1 MTRNGASYV
10 KIGSC
15 IEQEKSNTETLFRP
29 RHTGVLRRK
38 LRKRDESRLGFACT
52 DGNKWCHTVEWMCLF
67 STILPDIYGNIVKR
81 QFLVELEILFSLFL
95 SLSLSRHPLF
105 SFFSR
110 LGVFFLQKAAHF
122 DLEEKKKEKKE
133 RSRCQWT
140 KRLETLPTLCFKAI
154 YTLIERRSARG
165 TKRYHPISECT
176 QLRMV
181 ARVCYSVIK

>member
-1 MTRNGASYV
+1 M
-10 KIGSC
+10 
-15 IEQEKSNTETLFRP
+15 ETLF

-52 DGNKWCHTVEWMCLF
+52 EGNKWCHAVEWMCLF
-67 STILPDIYGNIVKR
+67 STILLDIYGNVVKR
-81 QFLVELEILFSLFL
+81 QFLVELGIPF
-95 SLSLSRHPLF
+95 SLSLSPSLRHPLF
-105 SFFSR
+105 
-110 LGVFFLQKAAHF
+110 GFFLSPRCLLSPKSSPF
-122 DLEEKKKEKKE
+122 RSERKEKKKEKKE

-176 QLRMV
+176 PLRMV

>member
-1 MTRNGASYV
+1 MYRTGKKQHGDRKKA
-10 KIGSC
+10 
-15 IEQEKSNTETLFRP
+15 TRP

-52 DGNKWCHTVEWMCLF
+52 EGNKWCHTVEWMCLF

-122 DLEEKKKEKKE
+122 DLEEKKKEKRRDPVASGRNALKPYP
-133 RSRCQWT
+133 RCALKQFI
-140 KRLETLPTLCFKAI
+140 L
-154 YTLIERRSARG
+154 
-165 TKRYHPISECT
+165 
-176 QLRMV
+176 
-181 ARVCYSVIK
+181 

>member
-1 MTRNGASYV
+1 MVSHRRVDVFILHDPSWYLW
-10 KIGSC
+10 K
-15 IEQEKSNTETLFRP
+15 
-29 RHTGVLRRK
+29 RRK
-38 LRKRDESRLGFACT
+38 TTISRGAW
-52 DGNKWCHTVEWMCLF
+52 D
-67 STILPDIYGNIVKR
+67 TI
-81 QFLVELEILFSLFL
+81 L
-95 SLSLSRHPLF
+95 SLSLSLLSLCHPLF

-110 LGVFFLQKAAHF
+110 FGVFFLQKAAHF
-122 DLEEKKKEKKE
+122 DLEEKKKKKGE

>member
-1 MTRNGASYV
+1 MVSHRRVDVFILHDPSWYLW
-10 KIGSC
+10 K
-15 IEQEKSNTETLFRP
+15 
-29 RHTGVLRRK
+29 RRK
-38 LRKRDESRLGFACT
+38 TTISRGARD
-52 DGNKWCHTVEWMCLF
+52 
-67 STILPDIYGNIVKR
+67 TI
-81 QFLVELEILFSLFL
+81 L
-95 SLSLSRHPLF
+95 SLSLSLPL
-105 SFFSR
+105 SPPS
-110 LGVFFLQKAAHF
+110 LYFFLSPRCLLSPKSSPF
-122 DLEEKKKEKKE
+122 RSGRKEKREKE